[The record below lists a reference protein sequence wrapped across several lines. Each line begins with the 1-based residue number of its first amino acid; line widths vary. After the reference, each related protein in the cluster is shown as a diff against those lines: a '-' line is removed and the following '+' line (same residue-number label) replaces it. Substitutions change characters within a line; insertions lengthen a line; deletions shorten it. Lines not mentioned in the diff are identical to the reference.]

1 MKQLLWAERKKL
13 RNSKIIKIAAFAV
26 VMSAVIVFAEG
37 QFTFNGLRYVD
48 GAGWFMSAAQ
58 SLATF
63 YVLPAIVA
71 LFGSYMICREE
82 QEDTMK
88 SLRLIPIDEVKLI
101 AAKMIIAMIF
111 SVLIY
116 LFLFVVTFAVEA
128 ALHFGALS
136 FQAVLG
142 FFFTYLINGLGIF
155 LAISPVIAL
164 AARIKK
170 GYLTALIIAEIYS
183 FAGLFASMSETL
195 KTIYPITAVFKLSG
209 YYKAT
214 IRDKAIS
221 LSLLFICA
229 VFAIFI
235 LAGLNQKQLSAGG
248 RQHHES

>member
-13 RNSKIIKIAAFAV
+13 RNSKISKIAAFAV

-48 GAGWFMSAAQ
+48 GAGWLMSAAQ

-63 YVLPAIVA
+63 YVLPAVVA
-71 LFGSYMICREE
+71 LLGSYMICREE

-88 SLRLIPIDEVKLI
+88 SLRLVPIDEVKLTI
-101 AAKMIIAMIF
+101 AKMLIAMIF
-111 SVLIY
+111 SILIY
-116 LFLFVVTFAVEA
+116 LLLFVITFAVEA
-128 ALHFGALS
+128 VLHFGALS

-142 FFFTYLINGLGIF
+142 FFFTYFINGLGIF
-155 LAISPVIAL
+155 LAVSPIIAL

-170 GYLTALIIAEIYS
+170 GYLLALVFAEIYS

-195 KTIYPITAVFKLSG
+195 KTVYPITAVFKLSG
-209 YYKAT
+209 YYEAT
-214 IRDKAIS
+214 VGDKVIS

-235 LAGLNQKQLSAGG
+235 LAGLNQRYLSAGG
-248 RQHHES
+248 RHYREP